1 IHLHLR
7 RRRFRVRRRAGPGLP
22 PGDHRRRNGLHGRD
36 RRRTLAGK
44 PRAQVSR
51 KMNTKDLVR
60 KIEKLTKER
69 MSQGDV
75 IDMGDL
81 RRLKERKIQ
90 RSILIIE
97 DDETIRAALK
107 RVFEGEGYRV
117 MAAAD
122 GTQLSSVL
130 DDAPVDLI
138 VLDVGLP
145 WINGFEL
152 AEMMKSHSDLKEIP
166 LVFLSARTSDVD
178 VKRGFE
184 VGASDYI
191 KKPFDIEKVKRTVN
205 TLIHLAHG

>member
-1 IHLHLR
+1 
-7 RRRFRVRRRAGPGLP
+7 
-22 PGDHRRRNGLHGRD
+22 
-36 RRRTLAGK
+36 
-44 PRAQVSR
+44 VSR
-51 KMNTKDLVR
+51 KINTKDLVQ
-60 KIEKLTKER
+60 KIERLTKER
-69 MSQGDV
+69 MAKSDV
-75 IDMGDL
+75 VGIDDL

-107 RVFEGEGYRV
+107 RVFETEGYRV

-152 AEMMKSHSDLKEIP
+152 AEMMKANEDLREIP
-166 LVFLSARTSDVD
+166 LVFLSARTSDAD

-205 TLIHLAHG
+205 TLIHLAHD